1 VEAERVASGRE
12 GRTWRAVKRARY
24 RFPTEMAIG
33 SRLSRALEGLG
44 APVDYSRRTA
54 YRRPPFLYRHLQW
67 LGVLLAARGWVP
79 AYVVMLEVR
88 GRRTG
93 RIRRALLV
101 RTVHE
106 GRAYL
111 VALAGESQWVRN
123 VRAAGGRALIR
134 RGRPQRV
141 LLVELQPE
149 QRPAIIR
156 AYLRDRDGRIGSRA
170 EEARSYFGLSAD
182 PSLEEIRP
190 IAGHY
195 PVFEIVEGGRAVDR
209 PMA

>member
-1 VEAERVASGRE
+1 M
-12 GRTWRAVKRARY
+12 T
-24 RFPTEMAIG
+24 IG
-33 SRLSRALEGLG
+33 SRLSRVLGGLG

-106 GRAYL
+106 GRSYL

-123 VRAAGGRALIR
+123 VRAAGGRALTR
-134 RGRPQRV
+134 RGRAQRV
-141 LLVELQPE
+141 LLVEVPPGH
-149 QRPAIIR
+149 RPAIIR

-170 EEARSYFGLSAD
+170 REARSYFGLGAD
-182 PSLEEIRP
+182 PYLEEIRP
-190 IAGHY
+190 IADHY
-195 PVFEIVEGGRAVDR
+195 PVFEIVER
-209 PMA
+209 PRTAASPTA